1 MSNYMVRD
9 IGLAV
14 AGQRKIDWAAA
25 HMPVLGSIAREF
37 AEKKPFAGLKV
48 AVSVHL
54 EAKTAYLALALRE
67 SGAEVSVTGSNPLST
82 QDEIAAAL
90 AAQRLRVH
98 AWHGATNDEYFDHI
112 RRTLEPG
119 PDLLIDDGGD
129 LVSMLHTDLRELL
142 PKVRGGCEE
151 TTTGIIR
158 LRAMASDGALAFP
171 MMAVNDA
178 RCKHLFDNRFGT
190 GQSTWDGIMR
200 TTNLLVAGK
209 TVVVMGFGWCG
220 RGVAMR
226 AKGLGANV
234 IVCEVDPVKALEAL
248 MEGYRVMSSL
258 EAAAEADIFVT
269 VTGCK
274 QILTKEHFLRM
285 RDNAILSNAGHFDV
299 EVDKVSLLQLTEEVR
314 EVRPNIQE
322 YRLHD
327 GRRLHLLGEG
337 RLVNLAAG
345 DGHPVEIMDLSFAIQ
360 ALALDYLNQHRGE
373 LAKGVYTVPPGI
385 DQRVAELKLAALGV
399 EIDRLTDEQEE
410 YLRSWRTE

>member
-1 MSNYMVRD
+1 MADCLIRD
-9 IGLAV
+9 INLAP
-14 AGQRKIDWAAA
+14 AGQRKIDWAAT
-25 HMPVLGSIAREF
+25 HMPVLRSIAQEF
-37 AEKKPFAGLKV
+37 AATKPFAGLKV

-54 EAKTAYLALALRE
+54 EAKTAYLALVLRE
-67 SGAEVSVTGSNPLST
+67 AGAEVSVTGSNPLST

-90 AAQRLRVH
+90 VAQGLRVH
-98 AWHGATNDEYFDHI
+98 AWHGATNEEYFDHI

-129 LVSMLHTDLRELL
+129 LVSMLHTEMRELL
-142 PKVRGGCEE
+142 PRVRGGCEE

-158 LRAMASDGALAFP
+158 LRAMAADQALAFP

-200 TTNLLVAGK
+200 TTNMLVAGK
-209 TVVVMGFGWCG
+209 TVVVLGFGWCG

-258 EAAAEADIFVT
+258 EAAAEGDIFIT

-274 QILTKEHFLRM
+274 HILGKEHFLRM
-285 RDNAILSNAGHFDV
+285 KDNAILANAGHFDV
-299 EVDKVSLLQLTEEVR
+299 EVDKVSLAQLTAEVC

-360 ALALDYLNQHRGE
+360 ALALDYLNRRRGE
-373 LAKGVYTVPPGI
+373 LTKGVYTVPPEI
-385 DQRVAELKLAALGV
+385 DQRVAELKLAALGIQ
-399 EIDRLTDEQEE
+399 IDRLTAEQEE
-410 YLRSWRTE
+410 YLRSWQVE